1 MSVSRIAQCVLAGLL
16 SGCVPNVT
24 GVVSADRVG
33 DLLDPP
39 APRIA
44 APAAPCGERG
54 VQDVSIERAPYL
66 QSVDRESAAV
76 VWTQASGAAAVEVAT
91 PDGQVLGTFPGEREA
106 TTYLEGAAQFVARVG
121 GLEAGTT
128 HCYTLRDDAGRVLFG
143 PAALRTAPAR
153 TAERVDIVAFG
164 DSGGA
169 TPDQLMLAEQLGT
182 VPAELMLHTGDI
194 AYPDGT
200 LEQFETGYFDVYE
213 GLIDE
218 LPMFLTSGN
227 HDYQTDAA
235 GPYREVFVLPEP
247 RERWYSFDWGP
258 VHVVALDNEVD
269 SAEQAEWLRRDL
281 EASDAPWTIVITHK
295 GPYSAGSHGPNGAWR
310 ELYQPIVE
318 AHGVELVLSGHDHH
332 YERSVPVRGVTYVVT
347 GGGGYSTRPVGESE
361 TTAFAEDVTHFVYLS
376 IEGELMRLHAI
387 DATGQEFD
395 GVEIPRR

>member
-1 MSVSRIAQCVLAGLL
+1 MCCVLAALL
-16 SGCVPNVT
+16 SGCVPNMT
-24 GVVSADRVG
+24 GVVSAERVG

-44 APAAPCGERG
+44 EADAPCGEREA
-54 VQDVSIERAPYL
+54 QDATIARAPYL
-66 QSVDRESAAV
+66 QSVDRGSAKI
-76 VWTQASGAAAVEVAT
+76 VWTQANGAARVEVASL
-91 PDGQVLGTFPGEREA
+91 DGRPVGAFEGARED
-106 TTYLEGAAQFVARVG
+106 TTYLEGASQYVASVG

-128 HCYTLRDDAGRVLFG
+128 YCYTLRDEQGRAFFG
-143 PAALRTAPAR
+143 PAALRTAPER
-153 TAERVDIVAFG
+153 SAERVDLIAIG

-169 TPDQLMLAEQLGT
+169 TADQWMLAEQLGT

-194 AYPDGT
+194 AYLDGT
-200 LEQFETGYFDVYE
+200 LEQFETGYFDVYAE
-213 GLIDE
+213 LIDE
-218 LPMFLTSGN
+218 LPVFPTSGN

-295 GPYSAGSHGPNGAWR
+295 GPYSSGSHGPHRAWR

-318 AHGVELVLSGHDHH
+318 EHGVELVLSGHDHH

-347 GGGGYSTRPVGESE
+347 GGGGYSTRPVSE
-361 TTAFAEDVTHFVYLS
+361 GDTTAFAEDVTHFVYIS
-376 IEGELMRLHAI
+376 IEGDLMRLHAI
-387 DATGQEFD
+387 DATGKEFD
-395 GVEIPRR
+395 GVEIQRRRAAG